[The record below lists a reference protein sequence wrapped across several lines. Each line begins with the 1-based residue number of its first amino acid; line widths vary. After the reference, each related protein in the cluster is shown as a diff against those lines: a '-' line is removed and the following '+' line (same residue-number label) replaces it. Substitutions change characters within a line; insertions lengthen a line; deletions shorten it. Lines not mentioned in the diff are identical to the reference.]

1 MSTSENSP
9 VIISVKHLKKSFG
22 NLDVL
27 IDINAEIRKGEV
39 ITVIGPSGTGKSTFL
54 RCLNLLETPDS
65 GEILIDGED
74 LLAPTTDINKLRQK
88 IGMVFQ
94 SFNLFS
100 HLMVVENV
108 MLGPIKLKGM
118 ERQKAYDLAMEY
130 LAQVGLASKAKAYPD
145 EISGGQKQRVAI
157 ARTLAMKPEII
168 LFDEPTSALD
178 PTMISEVLGVIR
190 RLAEDGQTLMI
201 VTHEMRFAHD
211 VSTRVFYMDEGVI
224 YEEGTPEQVFDNPQ
238 KEKTHDFVNK
248 IRSLDV
254 EMDNENNDLFEFNT
268 RLCEFCRHHFIENRF
283 LEAIQYITEELIR
296 VNIFADY
303 ENNLQLKMS
312 IDYSELTNEVDFT
325 IRYKG
330 APKDY
335 MKDPDPDENPGLIKL
350 PTYINHYSY
359 KYENGENV
367 VMIDV

>member
-1 MSTSENSP
+1 MSASENP
-9 VIISVKHLKKSFG
+9 TIISVKHLKKSFG
-22 NLDVL
+22 NLEVLTDV
-27 IDINAEIRKGEV
+27 NAEIKKGEV
-39 ITVIGPSGTGKSTFL
+39 ISVIGPSGTGKSTFL

-65 GEILIDGED
+65 GEILIDGEN

-118 ERQKAYDLAMEY
+118 GRQEAYDLAMEH

-268 RLCEFCRHHFIENRF
+268 HLCEFCRHHFIENRF